1 MLIRTWR
8 PMLAIAGIL
17 LLIGGPLHPKAD
29 TTKSFN
35 ESTALMLA
43 HPNWPIAH
51 ALILASYILLLLA
64 LVGMAQRSELPNSV
78 RRILRFAQ
86 VGAALAVVEM
96 AFHLAAT
103 ADRSSLIAG
112 GPTPLLTAHMT
123 LAVVAYPML
132 GLSVAALAL
141 QGARTRS
148 FGGWAIGWLGALG
161 GVAHGMAAPIV
172 VLTRDQRYSPLFM
185 GAAVM
190 ALWLCLVAIWPIA
203 KARASMVAA

>member
-8 PMLAIAGIL
+8 PTLAIAGIL
-17 LLIGGPLHPKAD
+17 LLIGGPLHPPVD
-29 TTKSFN
+29 TTKSFS

-51 ALILASYILLLLA
+51 ALMLASYVLILLA
-64 LVGMAQRSELPNSV
+64 FVGAAHRSDIPNSV

-86 VGAALAVVEM
+86 LGTALSVVEM
-96 AFHLAAT
+96 AFHLAAMV
-103 ADRSSLIAG
+103 DLSSLMAG
-112 GPTPLLTAHMT
+112 GPTPVLTTHLS

-132 GLSVAALAL
+132 GLSVAALAF

-148 FGGWAIGWLGALG
+148 FGRRAIGWLGVLG
-161 GVAHGMAAPIV
+161 GLAHGLSAPIV
-172 VLTRDQRYSPLFM
+172 VLTHDQRFSPLFT

-190 ALWLCLVAIWPIA
+190 ALWLCAVAIWPID
-203 KARASMVAA
+203 RTRELVVAA